1 MQSNIA
7 SACEVC
13 SSSLHPP
20 RRVGRLIAHT
30 IERKTD
36 RFPFASC
43 RSPICGY
50 DPMLIPDRPLARQ
63 SESNTE
69 MKDEAGI
76 SVHRT
81 MSFTDKRIGS
91 VDHPEK
97 YLRNSGAMTGER
109 HTRMK
114 PAFSAPWYSTF

>member
-43 RSPICGY
+43 RSPICRY

-81 MSFTDKRIGS
+81 MSL
-91 VDHPEK
+91 VDNQSRCRCLSEEERSEISPDEK
-97 YLRNSGAMTGER
+97 L
-109 HTRMK
+109 K
-114 PAFSAPWYSTF
+114 CC